1 MLIHHMK
8 LAALAGVRSSVIS
21 DLQFETPL
29 GLVFAADYAVNLD
42 GIYVQDDIFQRSLL
56 KS

>member
-1 MLIHHMK
+1 MK
-8 LAALAGVRSSVIS
+8 LAALDGVRSSVIS

-29 GLVFAADYAVNLD
+29 GLVFAADHAVNLD

-56 KS
+56 K